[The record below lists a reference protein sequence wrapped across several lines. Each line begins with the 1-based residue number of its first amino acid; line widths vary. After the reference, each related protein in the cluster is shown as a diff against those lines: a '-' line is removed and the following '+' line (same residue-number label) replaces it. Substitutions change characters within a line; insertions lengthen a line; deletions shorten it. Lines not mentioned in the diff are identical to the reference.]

1 MTVSMIIAIF
11 SGLIVVMAVAV
22 LVHRRLPRKLKVDQ
36 FVEEWKS
43 LQGHCKDKA
52 MWSQALGEADK
63 LLDKAL
69 KKRKFKGKSM
79 GERMVS
85 AQRSISNNDQLWFAH
100 NLAKKV
106 IADPATKLKEAD
118 VKTALIGFRQALKDI
133 GALAPAQAEQAT
145 ASTAEVVDK
154 DSARV

>member
-1 MTVSMIIAIF
+1 MKLSMILTLTGILLVV
-11 SGLIVVMAVAV
+11 LIVSVTVY
-22 LVHRRLPRKLKVDQ
+22 RRMPRKLNVEQ
-36 FVEEWKS
+36 FVDEWKN
-43 LQGHCKDKA
+43 LQAHCKDKT
-52 MWSQALGEADK
+52 MWSQALEEADK

-106 IADPATKLKEAD
+106 IADPATKLKETD

-133 GALAPAQAEQAT
+133 GALASAPAEQT
-145 ASTAEVVDK
+145 VNSNQSSDK
-154 DSARV
+154 EQTRV